1 MQKLIFKKLPIGMLK
16 VEVNKNK
23 NNNLKIGL
31 NEILQSIIVMDLR
44 NSIGNPKNFLVSM
57 VNSLNNFKKNINTN
71 KYLKK

>member
-23 NNNLKIGL
+23 NNKLKIGL

>member
-1 MQKLIFKKLPIGMLK
+1 MQKLIFKKLPIGILK

-23 NNNLKIGL
+23 NNKLKIGL

>member
-1 MQKLIFKKLPIGMLK
+1 MLK

-23 NNNLKIGL
+23 NNKLKIGL